1 MAKYSYFINI
11 SRLDGEHT
19 IGTIS
24 RKVANYW
31 LKVGI

>member
-1 MAKYSYFINI
+1 MAKYSYSINI
-11 SRLDGEHT
+11 SRLGGEHT

-31 LKVGI
+31 LNVGI